1 MYRIINNNLP
11 LQFLCHAEQ
20 MALSSRAT
28 ATQIWASNAGAREV
42 RRLPV
47 PSLRRHRARREP
59 LRGAMQ
65 AARSIIIL
73 ITRDIVFG
81 LIHGLMPPL
90 IFCYLRSSI
99 T

>member
-1 MYRIINNNLP
+1 
-11 LQFLCHAEQ
+11 

-59 LRGAMQ
+59 LRGAAEPNAGRQ
-65 AARSIIIL
+65 IHHHLNYSRHSVWFDSWIDAAINIL
-73 ITRDIVFG
+73 
-81 LIHGLMPPL
+81 L
-90 IFCYLRSSI
+90 SSI
-99 T
+99 FYN